1 LNSRSILSVDVAFG
15 ALVSRICSGFQINV
29 ALPTQEAHMTPP
41 TLGWDR
47 HAVWVYQDPAPFF
60 GFESRR
66 GRWVPHVGF
75 GEGDCIVKPTQLIQ
89 INSREMRRT

>member
-1 LNSRSILSVDVAFG
+1 
-15 ALVSRICSGFQINV
+15 
-29 ALPTQEAHMTPP
+29 MTPP

-66 GRWVPHVGF
+66 AAGF
-75 GEGDCIVKPTQLIQ
+75 RMSALGEGDCIVKPTQLIQ